1 MVSWSILKNWMS
13 PSRVILFFLGFFCLN
28 SVFVAAAT
36 NPPVVL
42 DSQQVILEDHSI
54 TYERIVPPV
63 LKPQPVK
70 VPAPVSAAPQTEEVS
85 EGPAPVQLMVS
96 SLQIDTV
103 WSEVRFQVGDKEA
116 IFRTTIPMRYL
127 DGMFDYEREGRG
139 SFLFHIPLDN
149 PVDEAT
155 LAKQK
160 LLPPVILP
168 TQYLWTSKITIPA
181 EIKQA
186 VEDLHRYYD
195 AHQALLTT
203 AYFERETRRLAEEK
217 ALLANPP
224 KPKDTVLRYF
234 PIRSSSR

>member
-1 MVSWSILKNWMS
+1 MFSGSL
-13 PSRVILFFLGFFCLN
+13 L
-28 SVFVAAAT
+28 AAT
-36 NPPVVL
+36 NSPVVL
-42 DSQQVILEDHSI
+42 DSQQVVLEDHSI

-70 VPAPVSAAPQTEEVS
+70 TPVPVSTSPGAEVH
-85 EGPAPVQLMVS
+85 EGPEPVQLMVS
-96 SLQIDTV
+96 SLQIDAV
-103 WSEVRFQVGDKEA
+103 WSEVRFQVADKEA
-116 IFRTTIPMRYL
+116 VFRTTLPMRYL

-139 SFLFHIPLDN
+139 TFLFHIPLDN
-149 PVDEAT
+149 LVDEAT

-160 LLPPVILP
+160 LLPPVVLP
-168 TQYLWTSKITIPA
+168 TQYQWTSKTVIPA
-181 EIKQA
+181 GVKQA

-203 AYFERETRRLAEEK
+203 AYFEREARRLEEEK